1 MLYCFVSSTA
11 RTARSIVRIL
21 RVASSPLLVEKYQV
35 PIDVL
40 GVGSE
45 AYRVGQKS
53 VASIM
58 VDGNGATDVRRR
70 IGKQVAVRLG
80 QRQIDIGFRRSG
92 TKAGRFLELKDRL
105 RLRPAAAENRSV
117 VHVGVVQIRVETEGR
132 TILGDGPLVV
142 PASGQYGSEIVVQAG
157 IVRLLFDRPF
167 EFAPRLIEISPNE
180 SQPAQNIGLRRLVR
194 RAAKKL
200 FSLRCPPSRQL
211 DRPERPHRFSTIR
224 IGGDCSFSFHRR
236 LIESPLAR

>member
-58 VDGNGATDVRRR
+58 VDGNGAPDVRRR

-80 QRQIDIGFRRSG
+80 QRPMSALATARSS
-92 TKAGRFLELKDRL
+92 R
-105 RLRPAAAENRSV
+105 
-117 VHVGVVQIRVETEGR
+117 
-132 TILGDGPLVV
+132 
-142 PASGQYGSEIVVQAG
+142 ASSSLQHYSDWR
-157 IVRLLFDRPF
+157 RLLVFLPSTPHRVAPGPIARAPGRCALPRLDESPDRPGIR
-167 EFAPRLIEISPNE
+167 AP
-180 SQPAQNIGLRRLVR
+180 
-194 RAAKKL
+194 
-200 FSLRCPPSRQL
+200 PP
-211 DRPERPHRFSTIR
+211 R
-224 IGGDCSFSFHRR
+224 IHHRR
-236 LIESPLAR
+236 EARCLD